1 MNVTELTPVPPEALP
16 VADLAEHLR
25 LASGFA
31 PDPGQ
36 DALLRGVLRAALA
49 AIEARTSKAIL
60 QRDFRLT
67 VAAWRDLAE
76 QALPV
81 APVTAVA
88 ALRIVDRL
96 EVAVTADPAGWR
108 LVRDTH
114 RPLVRSVGFTLPT
127 IPVGGRAEIDFTA
140 GYGAVWSEVPGDL
153 RQAVLMLAAEFHDNR
168 AADRGIPEAVAALVA
183 PYRHVRLWG
192 LS

>member
-16 VADLAEHLR
+16 VAELGERLR
-25 LASGFA
+25 LATGLA

-36 DALLRGVLRAALA
+36 EALLAGLLRSAMA
-49 AIEARTSKAIL
+49 AIEARTGKAIV
-60 QRDFRLT
+60 RRMFRLT
-67 VAAWRDLAE
+67 VAAWRDLGE

-81 APVTAVA
+81 APVATVA
-88 ALRIVDRL
+88 ALRIVDRA
-96 EVAVTADPAGWR
+96 EVAVEADADGWR
-108 LVRDTH
+108 LIPDPH
-114 RPLVRSVGFTLPT
+114 RPLLRSVGFTLPT

-140 GYGAVWSEVPGDL
+140 GYGASWAEVPSDL
-153 RQAVLMLAAEFHDNR
+153 RQAVLMLAATFHDTP
-168 AADRGIPEAVAALVA
+168 ASGVGIPESVAALVA

>member
-16 VADLAEHLR
+16 VADLAERLR

-36 DALLRGVLRAALA
+36 DALLSGVLRAALA
-49 AIEARTSKAIL
+49 AVEARTGKAIL
-60 QRDFRLT
+60 RRTFRLSL
-67 VAAWRDLAE
+67 AAWRDLGE

-81 APVTAVA
+81 APVSAVL
-88 ALRIVDRL
+88 ALRIVDRDGAAI
-96 EVAVTADPAGWR
+96 VADAAGWR
-108 LVRDTH
+108 LIPDPH

-127 IPVGGRAEIDFTA
+127 IPVAGRAEIDFDA
-140 GYGAVWSEVPGDL
+140 GYAAVWSEVPGDL
-153 RQAVLMLAAEFHDNR
+153 KQAVLMLAARFYDDPAGG
-168 AADRGIPEAVAALVA
+168 AALPEAVAALIA

>member
-1 MNVTELTPVPPEALP
+1 MNLTEMTVVPPEALP

-31 PDPGQ
+31 PDPAQ
-36 DALLRGVLRAALA
+36 DARLRGVLRAALA

-60 QRDFRLT
+60 RRDFRLAL
-67 VAAWRDLAE
+67 AAWRDLGE

-81 APVTAVA
+81 APVTAVD

-96 EVAVTADPAGWR
+96 EQAVTADPVGWR
-108 LVRDTH
+108 LVADTH

-140 GYGAVWSEVPGDL
+140 GYGATWAEVPGDL
-153 RQAVLMLAAEFHDNR
+153 KQAVLLLATAFHDNP
-168 AADRGIPEAVAALVA
+168 AGERGMPEAVAALVA

-192 LS
+192 LA

>member
-1 MNVTELTPVPPEALP
+1 MKLTELTPVPPEALP
-16 VADLAEHLR
+16 VAELAERLR

-36 DALLRGVLRAALA
+36 QALLSGVLRASLA
-49 AIEARTSKAIL
+49 TIEARTGKAIV
-60 QRDFRLT
+60 QRTFRLT
-67 VAAWRDLAE
+67 VAAWRDLGE

-81 APVTAVA
+81 APVTAVN
-88 ALRIVDRL
+88 ALRIVDRDD
-96 EVAVTADPAGWR
+96 VAVESNAADWR
-108 LVRDTH
+108 LIPDSH
-114 RPLVRSVGFTLPT
+114 RPLLRSVGFTLPT

-140 GYGAVWSEVPGDL
+140 GYGATWAEVPNDL
-153 RQAVLMLAAEFHDNR
+153 KQAVLVLAAGYHDDPKG
-168 AADRGIPEAVAALVA
+168 AAALPEAVSALVA

>member
-1 MNVTELTPVPPEALP
+1 MNLTELTPVPPEALP

-31 PDPGQ
+31 PDPAQ
-36 DALLRGVLRAALA
+36 DSLLRGVLRAAIA
-49 AIEARTSKAIL
+49 AIEARTSKAVL
-60 QRDFRLT
+60 RRDFRLT
-67 VAAWRDLAE
+67 LAAWRDLGE

-88 ALRIVDRL
+88 ALRIVDRM
-96 EVAVTADPAGWR
+96 EQAVAADPTGWR
-108 LVRDTH
+108 LVPDTH

-127 IPVGGRAEIDFTA
+127 IPVGGRAEIDFSA
-140 GYGAVWSEVPGDL
+140 GYGAVWAEVPGDL
-153 RQAVLMLAAEFHDNR
+153 KQAVLLLAAEFHDNR
-168 AADRGIPEAVAALVA
+168 AGDRGMPEAVAGLVA